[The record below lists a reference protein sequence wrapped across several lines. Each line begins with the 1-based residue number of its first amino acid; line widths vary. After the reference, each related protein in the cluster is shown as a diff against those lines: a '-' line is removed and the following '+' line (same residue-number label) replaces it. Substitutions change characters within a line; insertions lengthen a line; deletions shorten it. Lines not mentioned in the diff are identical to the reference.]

1 MVWIARFGML
11 KNQLSDPS
19 ILPARLGRFL
29 MKPNISLKRCL
40 FTVTSLLTFSG
51 VISAADLK
59 ADVVVYSDASGGV
72 SAAVQAARM
81 NKSVILVS
89 QYGHL
94 GGLTSSGLGWS
105 DIGNDAILGGLSR
118 DFYHAVYLH
127 YQKDES

>member
-1 MVWIARFGML
+1 
-11 KNQLSDPS
+11 
-19 ILPARLGRFL
+19 

-51 VISAADLK
+51 VISAANLK